1 MKKTHRKIGCF
12 LLVVALVAGLVVT
25 TYASEYSSAQKT
37 VTVYDHKY
45 DYWSSINSTEN
56 TFVMYSTY
64 GKAVGGTPQGYMGL
78 RPRLYSDDGSLV
90 DAIDWHYNNSDYTN
104 TTELRV
110 LWIYRDG
117 VPGEYY
123 YSRGQAKFYNGNGY
137 TTYTCNA
144 SSNIRVPMTA
154 RSIQVNAYGEVYGS
168 EIFLEQFGVEADL
181 IQARGNNGN
190 VGYVKNSDLNYG
202 DDVET
207 PNDAIAVNARA
218 MDRSIPVYASDGKTV
233 IDTFTVYGGQALEVV
248 EFDLDG

>member
-25 TYASEYSSAQKT
+25 AYASEYSSAQKT

-45 DYWSSINSTEN
+45 DYWSSINSTE
-56 TFVMYSTY
+56 TTHVMYSTY
-64 GKAVGGTPQGYMGL
+64 GEAVGGTPQGYMGL

-90 DAIDWHYNNSDYTN
+90 DAMDWHYNNSDYTS
-104 TTELRV
+104 TTQLRV

-144 SSNIRVPMTA
+144 SSNIRVPVTA

-168 EIFLEQFGVEADL
+168 EIFLEQLGVEADL

-190 VGYVKNSDLNYG
+190 VGYVKNSDLNFG

-207 PNDAIAVNARA
+207 PNDAVAVTARA